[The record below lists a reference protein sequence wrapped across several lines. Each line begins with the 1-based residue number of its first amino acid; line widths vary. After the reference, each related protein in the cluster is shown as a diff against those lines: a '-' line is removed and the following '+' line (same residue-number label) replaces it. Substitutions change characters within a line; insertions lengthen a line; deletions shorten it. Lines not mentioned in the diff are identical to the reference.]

1 MEKLC
6 IDYENICLL
15 GDFNVEVEE
24 KNISEFMSAYSLRNS
39 VKQKNCFKNSE
50 IRSSLDL
57 FLTNFLRSFQKSNAF
72 KTGLFNFNKFT
83 TTVLKQYFPQQKS
96 KVINY
101 SDYRKFRDN
110 QFRAQFDSE
119 ILKHDINNTECQH
132 FVNIFIEILNKH
144 APMKQKY
151 HRRNQGRFRTKKLT

>member
-1 MEKLC
+1 M
-6 IDYENICLL
+6 DYENICLL

-72 KTGLFNFNKFT
+72 KTGLSNFNKLT

-101 SDYRKFRDN
+101 RDYRKFRDN
-110 QFRAQFDSE
+110 EFRAQFDSE

-132 FVNIFIEILNKH
+132 FLNIFIEILNKH